1 MNPRPPGST
10 RTYTLCPYE
19 TLFRSSGFVRRGHE
33 APELTPRAGL
43 EPRQIVVLP
52 HVVGFGV
59 AGRLRRRGF
68 DGDRFAGRHRNRGRA
83 GTQAGL
89 LEEIATTRID
99 LFLFTHGPPS
109 FSRGDRKSTRL
120 NSSH

>member
-19 TLFRSSGFVRRGHE
+19 TLFRSSGFVRRALE
-33 APELTPRAGL
+33 APEVTPRAGL

-68 DGDRFAGRHRNRGRA
+68 DGDRFAGRHRNRGRS
-83 GTQAGL
+83 
-89 LEEIATTRID
+89 EEHTSELQSLMR
-99 LFLFTHGPPS
+99 
-109 FSRGDRKSTRL
+109 
-120 NSSH
+120 NSYAVFCLQKKTL

>member
-1 MNPRPPGST
+1 MRISDW
-10 RTYTLCPYE
+10 
-19 TLFRSSGFVRRGHE
+19 SSDVCSSD
-33 APELTPRAGL
+33 L
-43 EPRQIVVLP
+43 VVLP

-109 FSRGDRKSTRL
+109 FSRGDLGLCGLCGGRTWSRRFTATSDPPGKDGAKIGRA
-120 NSSH
+120 HV

>member
-1 MNPRPPGST
+1 MRISDW
-10 RTYTLCPYE
+10 
-19 TLFRSSGFVRRGHE
+19 SSDVCSSD
-33 APELTPRAGL
+33 L
-43 EPRQIVVLP
+43 VVLP

-83 GTQAGL
+83 GAQAGL
-89 LEEIATTRID
+89 LEEVATTRID

-109 FSRGDRKSTRL
+109 FSRGDL
-120 NSSH
+120 NRAGPFLGPAAHSVLRSPEIGRASWRERVCQYV